1 MDEARD
7 TPSDKMRQPGD
18 KLWLD
23 SYPAG
28 IPFEVDTHRFANLN
42 DMLDAACA
50 RFPQHIAFSNQ
61 GSSITYAELDTLS
74 RRFAGYLQH
83 DVGLVKGERVAI
95 MLPNL
100 LQYPVVLFGV
110 LRAGGVVVNTNPLYT
125 ERELLYQ
132 LNDSGASCIVV
143 LENFAHTLEQV
154 VHGSALRSVVTSQVG
169 DLLNFP
175 RAQLT
180 NFVLRHVRHM
190 VPDWHM
196 AEARPLPKA
205 LHEGEHVALRPVPL
219 APDDLAFLQYTGG
232 TTGTPK
238 GAMLSHANLVAN
250 VLQTSAWIGNVMR
263 DGEETAILPL
273 PLYHVFAL
281 MGMLTFLHLGAN
293 SVLVTDPRD
302 TAGLVHLLSHTKASA
317 IIGVNTLFKA
327 LLNAPGIAQAAAHRL
342 KLTIA
347 GGMAVQRVV
356 ADKWLDVFGAPIVE
370 GYGLTESSPIATANR
385 LDLAEHTG
393 SIGLPLPSTEVAILD
408 DGGGVLAQGE
418 VGEIA
423 VRGPQVMRGYWRR
436 PDDSAA
442 VLTADGWLRTG
453 DIGVMDPR
461 GYVKLLDRK
470 KDVIIVS
477 GFKVFP
483 NEVEDVAVACPG
495 VLEAVAVAAAD
506 ERSGEVV
513 KLVVLRQ
520 DAALD
525 ADTLLAHCRRN
536 LTGYKVPKYVV
547 FREQPLPKSAVGKIL
562 RRLVQAE
569 MNAPT
574 AAPAPQSVN

>member
-1 MDEARD
+1 
-7 TPSDKMRQPGD
+7 
-18 KLWLD
+18 
-23 SYPAG
+23 
-28 IPFEVDTHRFANLN
+28 VHRFGNLN

-50 RFPQHIAFSNQ
+50 RFPQHVAFSNQ
-61 GSSITYAELDTLS
+61 GSSITYAELDALS

-83 DVGLVKGERVAI
+83 DVGLLKGERVAI

-125 ERELLYQ
+125 GRELLYQ

-154 VHGSALRSVVTSQVG
+154 VHGSALRSVITSQVG

-263 DGEETAILPL
+263 EGEETAILPL

-281 MGMLTFLHLGAN
+281 MAMLTFLHLGAN

-302 TAGLVHLLSHTKASA
+302 MAGLVHLLRHTKASA

-327 LLNAPGIAQAAAHRL
+327 LLNAPGIEQAAAHRL

-356 ADKWLDVFGAPIVE
+356 ADKWQDLFGAPIVE

-385 LDLAEHTG
+385 LDLAEYTG

-408 DGGGVLAQGE
+408 DDGGAVAQGE
-418 VGEIA
+418 AGEIA

-513 KLVVLRQ
+513 TLVVLRQ
-520 DAALD
+520 DPALD
-525 ADTLLAHCRRN
+525 VDTLLAHCRRN

-569 MNAPT
+569 LNAAT
-574 AAPAPQSVN
+574 TAPAPQSLS